1 MNEQEIEKLLKEM
14 EEREK
19 KENDNKQNKSIK
31 MNYKAEEEKK
41 PKNEYIEK
49 DNPQDREKYEYETF
63 EKDKQRL
70 AGIKKQMSELFCLG
84 DDKEAK
90 KIREHYYEESH
101 QIYEK
106 LLNNYQKIAKP
117 YQDKLEEI
125 NENIKLLWAKKE
137 LAMQEKEIEG
147 LKSFIVETERL
158 TEEEKN
164 ITKKLNEKTVK
175 QRERLDQ
182 WKPYLRRKKHA
193 NEDETILSNTKEE
206 TKEVKKKTGNFSI
219 ISLLLGLI
227 LGSTSS
233 LVFKN
238 WYIIIPIVF
247 LVGGPYILGY
257 ILTHNNEKKDILI
270 KTQSFSLGAV
280 IGVFLGIF
288 ILQQSRIL
296 NFF

>member
-1 MNEQEIEKLLKEM
+1 MNEEEIEKLLKEM
-14 EEREK
+14 NERENN
-19 KENDNKQNKSIK
+19 KENSDDIKNAKSKCIQH
-31 MNYKAEEEKK
+31 N
-41 PKNEYIEK
+41 N
-49 DNPQDREKYEYETF
+49 NQDREKYEAETF

-90 KIREHYYEESH
+90 KLRDNYYEESH
-101 QIYEK
+101 QIYDK
-106 LLNNYQKIAKP
+106 LLNNYEKIAKP

-147 LKSFIVETERL
+147 LKNFIVETERL

-164 ITKKLNEKTVK
+164 VTKKLKEKTIK
-175 QRERLDQ
+175 QKDRLDE
-182 WKPYLRRKKHA
+182 WKPYLRRKK
-193 NEDETILSNTKEE
+193 NTTEEGIILNGRDKE

-219 ISLLLGLI
+219 ISLILGFI
-227 LGSTSS
+227 LGSIAS

-238 WYIIIPIVF
+238 WYVIIPTVF
-247 LVGGPYILGY
+247 LVGGPYLLGY

-280 IGVFLGIF
+280 IGVFLGIYF
-288 ILQQSRIL
+288 LQQLKFTHI
-296 NFF
+296 F